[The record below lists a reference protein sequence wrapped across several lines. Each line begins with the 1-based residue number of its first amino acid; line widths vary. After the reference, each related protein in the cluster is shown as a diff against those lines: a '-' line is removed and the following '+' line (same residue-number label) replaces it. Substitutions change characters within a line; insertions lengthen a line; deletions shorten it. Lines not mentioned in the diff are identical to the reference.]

1 MEKLK
6 SFRITALHMEGFKSY
21 SQPTD
26 LTFGDPTVITGGN
39 VNAYRRYK
47 KQVPISK
54 ETLTQICWEVGMSDA
69 ADFIKFESDEQERYR
84 EITEEF

>member
-1 MEKLK
+1 MKLIKDEFEKNAQEQDDESAEEL
-6 SFRITALHMEGFKSY
+6 SDY
-21 SQPTD
+21 S
-26 LTFGDPTVITGGN
+26 GGN

-54 ETLTQICWEVGMSDA
+54 ETFTQICWEVGMSDA